1 MEHQYIVKIT
11 TKNRHLCCYSQVNI
25 HRKLM
30 SAQLRQ
36 AEVPVLENAECEAQ
50 FRAGGQQ
57 QHIPDTF
64 LCAGLAQGGRDTCE
78 VQLPKKFRQSLRWGL
93 LKTYSYCIVYML
105 VHQFRLQ

>member
-1 MEHQYIVKIT
+1 
-11 TKNRHLCCYSQVNI
+11 
-25 HRKLM
+25 M

-64 LCAGLAQGGRDTCE
+64 LCAGLAQGGLDTCE
-78 VQLPKKFRQSLRWGL
+78 VEL
-93 LKTYSYCIVYML
+93 
-105 VHQFRLQ
+105 

>member
-1 MEHQYIVKIT
+1 MKIT
-11 TKNRHLCCYSQVNI
+11 AKFSRHLCCYSQVNI

-78 VQLPKKFRQSLRWGL
+78 VQLPNKFRQSLRRFL
-93 LKTYSYCIVYML
+93 HIVNI
-105 VHQFRLQ
+105 V